1 MQFNT
6 ALTLEK
12 LLRSKTRTRILWHFL
27 ENTEIRSGLR
37 ELSRIVKLQVHAVGR
52 EIALLKKAN
61 LLLEERTP
69 SKNFY
74 SLNVEHPFYDESVSL
89 FHKSY
94 GVGGMILN
102 NKDIFSG
109 TDFLLLTS
117 HFLFRQPKVKY
128 DIDLL
133 VVGSPKIDQVSI
145 FLHNIE
151 TSLQR
156 ELLYTI
162 ITPGDFKNRK
172 QKLDPFIWNILEKQ
186 SVLLIGRQADLLK
199 GVANN

>member
-1 MQFNT
+1 MQFNS

-27 ENTEIRSGLR
+27 NNVDARVGLR

-52 EIALLKKAN
+52 EIALLKKVN
-61 LLLEERTP
+61 LIYEEKTP
-69 SKNFY
+69 SKNHY
-74 SLNVEHPFYDESVSL
+74 TLNKQHPFFDEIVSL

-94 GVGGMILN
+94 GVGGMIMN
-102 NKDIFSG
+102 NRDVFEG
-109 TDFLLLTS
+109 TDLLVLTS
-117 HFLFRQPKVKY
+117 HYLYNLPKDKY

-133 VVGSPKIDQVSI
+133 IVGSPKIDQVSI

-162 ITPGDFKNRK
+162 ITQADFKNRK
-172 QKLDPFIWNILEKQ
+172 QKLDPFIWNILEKP
-186 SVLLIGRQADLLK
+186 SVLVLGSKETLLK
-199 GVANN
+199 GITG

>member
-27 ENTEIRSGLR
+27 ENSDVRSGLR

-52 EIALLKKAN
+52 EVALLKKAN
-61 LLLEERTP
+61 LLNEEKTP

-74 SLNVEHPFYDESVSL
+74 SLNTEHPFFNEIVSL

-94 GVGGMILN
+94 GVGGMIMN
-102 NKDIFSG
+102 NQDVFAG

-117 HFLFRQPKVKY
+117 YFLFRQPKDKY
-128 DIDLL
+128 DIDILI
-133 VVGSPKIDQVSI
+133 VGAPKIDQVSI

-162 ITPGDFKNRK
+162 ITATDFKNRK
-172 QKLDPFIWNILEKQ
+172 QKADPFIWNILEKP
-186 SVLLIGRQADLLK
+186 SVLLIGKQADLLK
-199 GVANN
+199 GVAL

>member
-27 ENTEIRSGLR
+27 ENTDIRSGLR

-61 LLLEERTP
+61 LLIEEKTP
-69 SKNFY
+69 AKNFY
-74 SLNVEHPFYDESVSL
+74 SLNVQHPFFDEIVSL

-94 GVGGMILN
+94 GVGGMIMN
-102 NKDIFSG
+102 NMDIFSG

-117 HFLFRQPKVKY
+117 YFLFRQPKDKY
-128 DIDLL
+128 DIDILI
-133 VVGSPKIDQVSI
+133 VGAPKIDQVSI

-162 ITPGDFKNRK
+162 ITPNDFKNRK
-172 QKLDPFIWNILEKQ
+172 QKLDPFIWNILEKP
-186 SVLLIGRQADLLK
+186 SVLLIGKQAELLK
-199 GVANN
+199 GVAS

>member
-6 ALTLEK
+6 ALTIEK

-52 EIALLKKAN
+52 EITLLKKTN
-61 LLLEERTP
+61 LLIEEKTP

-74 SLNVEHPFYDESVSL
+74 SLNIEHPFFDEIVSL

-94 GVGGMILN
+94 GVGGMIMN
-102 NKDIFSG
+102 NRDVFAG

-117 HFLFRQPKVKY
+117 YFLFRQPKDKY
-128 DIDLL
+128 DIDILL
-133 VVGSPKIDQVSI
+133 VGAPKIDQVSI

-172 QKLDPFIWNILEKQ
+172 QKLDPFIWNILEKP
-186 SVLLIGRQADLLK
+186 SVVLLGKQAELLK
-199 GVANN
+199 GVTG

>member
-6 ALTLEK
+6 ALTIEK

-27 ENTEIRSGLR
+27 ENVEVRSGLR

-52 EIALLKKAN
+52 EVALLKKTN
-61 LLLEERTP
+61 LLIEEKTP

-74 SLNVEHPFYDESVSL
+74 SLNREHPFFDEIVSL

-94 GVGGMILN
+94 GVGGMIMN
-102 NKDIFSG
+102 NQDIFDG
-109 TDFLLLTS
+109 TDFVLLTS
-117 HFLFRQPKVKY
+117 HFLFGLPKDKY

-133 VVGSPKIDQVSI
+133 IVGSPKIDQVSI

-151 TSLQR
+151 TNLQK

-162 ITPGDFKNRK
+162 ITTSDFRNRK
-172 QKLDPFIWNILEKQ
+172 QKMDPFIWNILEKQ
-186 SVLLIGRQADLLK
+186 TVLLVGKKENLFK
-199 GVANN
+199 GVV

>member
-27 ENTEIRSGLR
+27 ENIQVRSGLR

-52 EIALLKKAN
+52 EISLLKKAN
-61 LLLEERTP
+61 LLIEEKTP

-74 SLNVEHPFYDESVSL
+74 SLNTDHPFFGEIVSL

-94 GVGGMILN
+94 GVGGMIMN
-102 NKDIFSG
+102 NRDVFSG

-117 HFLFRQPKVKY
+117 YFLFRQEKGKY

-133 VVGSPKIDQVSI
+133 IVGAPKIDQVSI

-172 QKLDPFIWNILEKQ
+172 QKLDPFTWNILEKP
-186 SVLLIGRQADLLK
+186 SVLLIGKQEDLLK
-199 GVANN
+199 GVTS

>member
-1 MQFNT
+1 MLFNT

-27 ENTEIRSGLR
+27 ENIEVRSGLR

-61 LLLEERTP
+61 LLLEEKTP
-69 SKNFY
+69 AKNFY
-74 SLNVEHPFYDESVSL
+74 SLNTEHPFFDEIVSL

-94 GVGGMILN
+94 GVGGMIMN
-102 NKDIFSG
+102 NKDVFSG

-117 HFLFRQPKVKY
+117 NFLFKTPKDKY
-128 DIDLL
+128 DIDILI
-133 VVGSPKIDQVSI
+133 VGSPKIDQVSI

-162 ITPGDFKNRK
+162 LTPGDFKNRK
-172 QKLDPFIWNILEKQ
+172 QKLDPFIWNILEKP
-186 SVLLIGRQADLLK
+186 SVLLIGKSGELLQ
-199 GVANN
+199 GIAS

>member
-27 ENTEIRSGLR
+27 DNTENRSGLR

-52 EIALLKKAN
+52 EVTLLKKAN
-61 LLLEERTP
+61 LLIEEKTP
-69 SKNFY
+69 AKNFY
-74 SLNVEHPFYDESVSL
+74 SLNCEHPFFDEIVSL

-94 GVGGMILN
+94 GVGGMIMN
-102 NKDIFSG
+102 NHDIFSG

-117 HFLFRQPKVKY
+117 HYLYRLPKDKY
-128 DIDLL
+128 DIDILI
-133 VVGSPKIDQVSI
+133 VGAPKIDQVSI

-162 ITPGDFKNRK
+162 ITAADFKNRK
-172 QKLDPFIWNILEKQ
+172 QKLDPFIWNILEKP
-186 SVLLIGRQADLLK
+186 SVLLLGKKDHLFK
-199 GVANN
+199 GIAG

>member
-6 ALTLEK
+6 ALTIEK
-12 LLRSKTRTRILWHFL
+12 LFRSKTRTRILWHFL
-27 ENTEIRSGLR
+27 ENTDVKSGLR

-52 EIALLKKAN
+52 EIALLKKSS
-61 LLLEERTP
+61 LLIEEKTP

-74 SLNVEHPFYDESVSL
+74 SLNIEHPFYEEIVSL

-94 GVGGMILN
+94 GVGGMIMN
-102 NKDIFSG
+102 NRDVFVG

-117 HFLFRQPKVKY
+117 YFLFSQPKGKY
-128 DIDLL
+128 DIDILL
-133 VVGSPKIDQVSI
+133 VGTPKIDQVSI

-151 TSLQR
+151 TSLQK

-162 ITPGDFKNRK
+162 ITPSDFKNRK
-172 QKLDPFIWNILEKQ
+172 QKLDPFIWNILEKPT
-186 SVLLIGRQADLLK
+186 VLLFGQQADLLK
-199 GVANN
+199 GVAS

>member
-27 ENTEIRSGLR
+27 ENIDVRSGLR

-61 LLLEERTP
+61 LIIEEKTP
-69 SKNFY
+69 AKNFY
-74 SLNVEHPFYDESVSL
+74 SLNNQHPFFDEIVSL

-94 GVGGMILN
+94 GVGGMIMN
-102 NKDIFSG
+102 NQDIFSG

-117 HFLFRQPKVKY
+117 YYLFKQPKDKY
-128 DIDLL
+128 DIDILI
-133 VVGSPKIDQVSI
+133 VGAPKIDQVSI

-162 ITPGDFKNRK
+162 ITAADFKNRK
-172 QKLDPFIWNILEKQ
+172 QKLDPFIWNILEKP
-186 SVLLIGRQADLLK
+186 SVLLVGKKENLLK
-199 GVANN
+199 GITG

>member
-6 ALTLEK
+6 ALTIEK
-12 LLRSKTRTRILWHFL
+12 LFRSKTRTRILWHFL
-27 ENTEIRSGLR
+27 ENTAVRSGLR

-52 EIALLKKAN
+52 EIALLKKTN
-61 LLLEERTP
+61 LLLEEKTP

-74 SLNVEHPFYDESVSL
+74 SLNTEHPFYEEIVSL

-94 GVGGMILN
+94 GVGGMIMN
-102 NKDIFSG
+102 NRDVFAG

-117 HFLFRQPKVKY
+117 YFLFNQPKGKY
-128 DIDLL
+128 DIDILL
-133 VVGSPKIDQVSI
+133 VGSPKIDQVSI

-172 QKLDPFIWNILEKQ
+172 QKLDPFIWNILEKP
-186 SVLLIGRQADLLK
+186 SVLLLGRQAELLK
-199 GVANN
+199 GVAS

>member
-6 ALTLEK
+6 ALTIEK
-12 LLRSKTRTRILWHFL
+12 LFRSKTRTRILWHFL
-27 ENTEIRSGLR
+27 ENTDVKSGLR

-52 EIALLKKAN
+52 ELALLKKTN
-61 LLLEERTP
+61 LLIEERTP

-74 SLNVEHPFYDESVSL
+74 SLNTEHPFFSEIVSL

-94 GVGGMILN
+94 GVGGMIMN
-102 NKDIFSG
+102 NKDVFAG
-109 TDFLLLTS
+109 TDFLILTS
-117 HFLFRQPKVKY
+117 YFLFRQPKDKY
-128 DIDLL
+128 DIDIL

-172 QKLDPFIWNILEKQ
+172 QKLDPFIWNILEKP
-186 SVLLIGRQADLLK
+186 SVVLLGKPDEVLK
-199 GVANN
+199 GVTG

>member
-6 ALTLEK
+6 ALTIEK

-27 ENTEIRSGLR
+27 ENIEVRSGLR

-52 EIALLKKAN
+52 EVALLKKTN
-61 LLLEERTP
+61 LLIEEKTP

-74 SLNVEHPFYDESVSL
+74 SLNREHPFFDEIVSL

-94 GVGGMILN
+94 GVGGMIMN
-102 NKDIFSG
+102 NQDIFDG
-109 TDFLLLTS
+109 TDFVLLTS
-117 HFLFRQPKVKY
+117 HFLFGLPKDKY

-133 VVGSPKIDQVSI
+133 IVGSPKIDQVSI

-151 TSLQR
+151 TNLQK

-162 ITPGDFKNRK
+162 ITTSDFRNRK
-172 QKLDPFIWNILEKQ
+172 QKMDPFIWNILEKQ
-186 SVLLIGRQADLLK
+186 TVLLVGKKENLFK
-199 GVANN
+199 GVV